1 MYNVVAK
8 VRSGEALTDEE
19 REVHAL
25 AACGVLLDLHEE
37 LDALVARAY
46 GWGWPEAREVVLE
59 RLVALHDERVDEER
73 RGMVRWLRPDYQ
85 RPLFGR
91 AEERG
96 EALPLTPGAP
106 APVAVAAQDGR
117 PWPRDAVGQIG
128 ALRQLV
134 AAGPLSA
141 EEAAQRFKKAK
152 PEIVVRHLEFLALL
166 GELQRSEDGRFHE
179 VLQPA

>member
-1 MYNVVAK
+1 
-8 VRSGEALTDEE
+8 
-19 REVHAL
+19 
-25 AACGVLLDLHEE
+25 
-37 LDALVARAY
+37 
-46 GWGWPEAREVVLE
+46 
-59 RLVALHDERVDEER
+59 
-73 RGMVRWLRPDYQ
+73 
-85 RPLFGR
+85 
-91 AEERG
+91 RG